1 MRAATSHQTP
11 DSARV
16 SRTVE
21 NVGDPGRAVYDR
33 HRGELRLWPHLE
45 ERRMLSISPAGRLRM
60 PLIVLAVIV
69 VLYLSVTVVPAGHVG
84 VQDFFGRASDTV
96 LGPGL
101 SLVVP
106 GTRVLKMSVQT
117 RELKE
122 TAAVPTSEGL
132 IVNLDVSLLF
142 RLRPEA
148 ASRVYKTIGLRYEAV
163 VIDPQLR
170 SVIRDV
176 TAEYEAKFLY
186 SASREVVAQNMFK
199 HMQVALNT
207 RGIEAEQVLMRA
219 VQLPPLL
226 TTAIQEKLQAEQ
238 QAQRMRFVL
247 DRERQEAERKR
258 VEAQGIADFQAIVSK
273 GISNELLKWRAI
285 EVAHDLSKS
294 PNTKV
299 VVLGDKSGLPII
311 LGEK

>member
-1 MRAATSHQTP
+1 MPQLPDATRPIRLGLALFGAVVLLYLATS
-11 DSARV
+11 
-16 SRTVE
+16 
-21 NVGDPGRAVYDR
+21 
-33 HRGELRLWPHLE
+33 
-45 ERRMLSISPAGRLRM
+45 
-60 PLIVLAVIV
+60 
-69 VLYLSVTVVPAGHVG
+69 VVPAGHVG
-84 VQDFFGRASDTV
+84 VQDFFGRVSDRV
-96 LGPGL
+96 LAPGIN
-101 SLVVP
+101 LVVP
-106 GTRVLKMSVQT
+106 GTRVVKLSAQT

-142 RLRPEA
+142 RLRPDA
-148 ASRVYKTIGLRYEAV
+148 AARIYQTVGQRFEAV

-186 SASREVVAQNMFK
+186 SSSREVVAQNMFK
-199 HMQVALNT
+199 HMKAALAP
-207 RGIEAEQVLMRA
+207 RGIEAEQVLLRS

-258 VEAQGIADFQAIVSK
+258 VEAQGIADFQAIVAR
-273 GISNELLKWRAI
+273 GISAELLKWKAI
-285 EVAHDLSKS
+285 EVAHELSKS
-294 PNTKV
+294 PNAKV
-299 VVLGDKSGLPII
+299 IVLGDKSGLPII
-311 LGEK
+311 LSEK

>member
-1 MRAATSHQTP
+1 MRWLFTMLGGV
-11 DSARV
+11 RI
-16 SRTVE
+16 
-21 NVGDPGRAVYDR
+21 AVV
-33 HRGELRLWPHLE
+33 
-45 ERRMLSISPAGRLRM
+45 A
-60 PLIVLAVIV
+60 LAVLLV
-69 VLYLSVTVVPAGHVG
+69 VYLSTSVVPAGHIG
-84 VQDFFGRASDTV
+84 VQDFFGRVSDR
-96 LGPGL
+96 LLAPGINL
-101 SLVVP
+101 IAP
-106 GTRVLKMSVQT
+106 GTRVVKFSVQT
-117 RELKE
+117 REMKE

-148 ASRVYKTIGLRYEAV
+148 AGRIYKTVGSRFEGV

-186 SASREVVAQNMFK
+186 SASRELVAQNMFR
-199 HMQVALNT
+199 HISGALAP
-207 RGIEAEQVLMRA
+207 RGIEAEQVLLRS

-258 VEAQGIADFQAIVSK
+258 VEAQGIADFQSIVAR
-273 GISNELLKWRAI
+273 GISAELLKWKAI
-285 EVAHDLSKS
+285 EVAHELSKS
-294 PNTKV
+294 PNAKII
-299 VVLGDKSGLPII
+299 VLGDKTGLPII
-311 LGEK
+311 LGDK

>member
-1 MRAATSHQTP
+1 MRWLLDAFGGFRAA
-11 DSARV
+11 
-16 SRTVE
+16 
-21 NVGDPGRAVYDR
+21 
-33 HRGELRLWPHLE
+33 
-45 ERRMLSISPAGRLRM
+45 
-60 PLIVLAVIV
+60 VLAVL
-69 VLYLSVTVVPAGHVG
+69 VLFLVYLSTSVVPAGYVG
-84 VQDFFGRASDTV
+84 VQDFFGRVSDRI
-96 LGPGL
+96 LAPGIN
-101 SLVVP
+101 LVVP
-106 GTRVLKMSVQT
+106 GTRVVKFSVQT
-117 RELKE
+117 REMKE
-122 TAAVPTSEGL
+122 SAAVPTSEGL

-148 ASRVYKTIGLRYEAV
+148 AARVYKTIGTRFEGV

-199 HMQVALNT
+199 HIHAALAP
-207 RGIEAEQVLMRA
+207 RGIEAEQVLLRS

-258 VEAQGIADFQAIVSK
+258 VEAQGIADFQTIVAR
-273 GISNELLKWRAI
+273 GISAELLKWKAI
-285 EVAHDLSKS
+285 EVAHELSKS
-294 PNTKV
+294 PNAKV
-299 VVLGDKSGLPII
+299 IVLGDKTGLPII
-311 LGEK
+311 LGDK